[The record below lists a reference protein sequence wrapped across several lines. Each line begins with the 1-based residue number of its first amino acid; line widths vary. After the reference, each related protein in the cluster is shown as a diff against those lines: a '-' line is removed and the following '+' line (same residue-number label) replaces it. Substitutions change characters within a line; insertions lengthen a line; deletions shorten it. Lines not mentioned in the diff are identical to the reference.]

1 MPVQLVFLF
10 QSYWLC
16 SFDRKQAYLWAA
28 GRVVR
33 QGTSDAVGKPKL
45 DGCLVTVVNSLSLDD
60 NQNCETLTVAV
71 DDNDNMACILIAI
84 IVMCHSVV
92 LYLLKL
98 TIHCLSTLLVMFA
111 AVLLCLCQARH
122 DF

>member
-16 SFDRKQAYLWAA
+16 SFDRKQAYLAA
-28 GRVVR
+28 GRVIR
-33 QGTSDAVGKPKL
+33 QGMSDAVGKPKL